1 MPSREH
7 WTTCRS
13 QQHFTESPTCR
24 TCPLLLKDPPP
35 TLWEPSSVFQTKKN
49 PLATCWTVHPVPTA
63 SVTLVRC
70 DVTTLFKSSF
80 LRRLSLCSLS
90 HSLGEK
96 YFGQSEVRYQSVFLL
111 EAKVCVVTMAGRHPT
126 TKNTK
131 VWLLMCIMNQLLKEI
146 IIVLLYHMAERK
158 LLTIRP
164 EFSKNIEERNIC
176 KTLKHHIWLFVF

>member
-1 MPSREH
+1 M
-7 WTTCRS
+7 
-13 QQHFTESPTCR
+13 
-24 TCPLLLKDPPP
+24 
-35 TLWEPSSVFQTKKN
+35 
-49 PLATCWTVHPVPTA
+49 
-63 SVTLVRC
+63 
-70 DVTTLFKSSF
+70 
-80 LRRLSLCSLS
+80 RRLSLCSLS
-90 HSLGEK
+90 HSFGEK

-111 EAKVCVVTMAGRHPT
+111 EAKVCVIRLFLLCSSVPLYEETVMCVVTMAGHHPT
-126 TKNTK
+126 MKNTK